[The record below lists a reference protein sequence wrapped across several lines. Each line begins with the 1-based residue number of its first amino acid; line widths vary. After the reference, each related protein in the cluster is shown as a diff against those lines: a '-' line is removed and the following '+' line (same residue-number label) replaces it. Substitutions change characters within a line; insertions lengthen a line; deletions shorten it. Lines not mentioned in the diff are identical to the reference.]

1 MPLSPAASYRIL
13 YHHRTQGRGGEGH
26 HIVSIVNELR
36 KLGHQ
41 VDILSPAGVD
51 PLALTEDAPVDK
63 ITKKSDNQQSV
74 GRFTVQ
80 RLWSL
85 ISRRAP
91 LWVFELMEIAYNL
104 PAAWR
109 LRKQL
114 KKHRYD
120 FIYERYAF
128 YLIAGGWLAK
138 RHRIPFLL
146 EANEVVG
153 ITDRARPQQFT
164 ALSKAFERY
173 LFRCTNALLPVS
185 SYLSELAQNH
195 APATLP
201 VVVIPNAIDPAALAD
216 QTIADIAPTL
226 KDKIVIGFAGW
237 FDNWDRLD
245 LLVEVFTR
253 LAATHPQLHLLL
265 VGDGPGLSRVKE
277 ITRRRNL
284 ENRVT
289 LTGSV
294 PRSEVFHYLRLLDIA
309 LLPHSNKFGSP
320 IILFEFFGL
329 KIPVVAP
336 RLPPLEDV
344 ITSANNGL
352 LFTPLDTTDCVRQVT
367 RLLDDPPLR
376 QQISERAHQ
385 RLMERHT
392 WQKNSLRIIETFETL

>member
-26 HIVSIVNELR
+26 HIVSIVAELR

-63 ITKKSDNQQSV
+63 VTQKPDSQHPANS
-74 GRFTVQ
+74 RALQ

-128 YLIAGGWLAK
+128 YLVAGGWLAK
-138 RHRIPFLL
+138 RHQIPFLL

-153 ITDRARPQQFT
+153 IADRARPQQFT
-164 ALSKAFERY
+164 GLSKAFERY
-173 LFRCTNALLPVS
+173 LFRRTTVLLPVS
-185 SYLSELAQNH
+185 SYLSELARNH
-195 APATLP
+195 APTTLP
-201 VVVIPNAIDPAALAD
+201 MVVIPNAIDPAALAD
-216 QTIADIAPTL
+216 QTIADIAPAL
-226 KDKIVIGFAGW
+226 KDKTVIGFAGW

-265 VGDGPGLSRVKE
+265 VGDGPGLNRVRE
-277 ITRRRNL
+277 IIGQRNL
-284 ENRVT
+284 GERVT
-289 LTGSV
+289 LTGSL
-294 PRSEVFHYLRLLDIA
+294 PRSQVFQYLRLLDIA

-344 ITSANNGL
+344 ITSAENGL
-352 LFTPLDTTDCVRQVT
+352 LFTPLDITDCVRQVT

-376 QQISERAHQ
+376 QQISDRAHQ
-385 RLMERHT
+385 RLLEQHT
-392 WQKNSLRIIETFETL
+392 WQKNSERIIEIFQTR